1 MRDNQNEK
9 KFEEMLQLA
18 EFGAKRMAGRRSTEF
33 KIFVSYMTL
42 LVLALYQLIKQG
54 NNDSMPFEL
63 SGDDGV
69 VLCILALFIHIIY
82 VMWQVGVAIAMRND
96 AHRRNVYLKEAEE
109 ISGLSLNYSVRNKE
123 IDIIKPYWKQFCH
136 LEVIWEHWSPPLL
149 VGIPTILFSIL
160 TYLFTKGFIENIDSR
175 ILLATIPI
183 LLFLVIPFIAWI
195 KNWARLLVVGIP
207 TILFS
212 ILTYLF
218 ISGFSGYIN
227 LSRLLAIPILLF
239 CVIPLIVLLLKKIVV
254 SLKKIVVSRFK

>member
-1 MRDNQNEK
+1 MRDDQKEK

-18 EFGAKRMAGRRSTEF
+18 EFGAKRMAERRSTEF

-42 LVLALYQLIKQG
+42 LVLALYQLIKQD
-54 NNDSMPFEL
+54 NFEL
-63 SGDDGV
+63 SDDDGV

-82 VMWQVGVAIAMRND
+82 FMWQVGVAIAMRND
-96 AHRRNVYLKEAEE
+96 AHRRNVYLKEAEG
-109 ISGLSLNYSVRNKE
+109 ISGRSLNYNVRNKE

-149 VGIPTILFSIL
+149 VGIPTLLFSII

-195 KNWARLLVVGIP
+195 KNWARLLLVGIP
-207 TILFS
+207 TLLFS
-212 ILTYLF
+212 IIPYLF
-218 ISGFSGYIN
+218 IKGFSGYIN

-239 CVIPLIVLLLKKIVV
+239 LVIPFIVLLLKKIVV
-254 SLKKIVVSRFK
+254 SLKEIVVSRFK